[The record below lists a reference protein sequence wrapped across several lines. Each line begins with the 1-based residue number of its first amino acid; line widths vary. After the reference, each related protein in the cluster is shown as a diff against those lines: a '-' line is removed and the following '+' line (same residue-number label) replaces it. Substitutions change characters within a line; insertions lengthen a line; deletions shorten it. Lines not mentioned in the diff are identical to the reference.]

1 VVDTTGGTAAR
12 DLTAALRAAGLS
24 ADRAYDD
31 RSMKA
36 QFKAADKSGARWVLI
51 VGPDEA
57 ASGTVSL
64 RPLRGAGDQRTV
76 PVAEVIDAVRVATPD
91 GGPAAESAP

>member
-1 VVDTTGGTAAR
+1 MVDTTGGASAR
-12 DLTAALRAAGLS
+12 DLTAALRAGGLS
-24 ADRAYDD
+24 ADRAFDD

-36 QFKAADKSGARWVLI
+36 QFKLAGRSGARWVLI

-64 RPLRGAGDQRTV
+64 RPLRGAGDQQTV
-76 PVAEVIDAVRVATPD
+76 PVAEVVGVIR
-91 GGPAAESAP
+91 SAMADDPGEPTAP

>member
-1 VVDTTGGTAAR
+1 VDTAGGTHAR
-12 DLTAALRAAGLS
+12 DLTADLRAAGLS

-57 ASGTVSL
+57 AEGTVSL
-64 RPLRGAGDQRTV
+64 RPLRGGGDQRTV
-76 PVAEVIDAVRVATPD
+76 PVADVVHAVRSAIGDAVPGSTTR
-91 GGPAAESAP
+91 